1 MGRRTQAERTRAT
14 TGELVE
20 AARLLFG
27 RDGYTATSIDDVA
40 RAGGLTKGAVYHHFA
55 GKADLFR
62 AVFVRQQE
70 RLTTVIAEAAL
81 RPAAVAESVG
91 GAESAVSAVS
101 AEIAEG
107 GEGGEGGEG
116 ADPLAAVRRGAR
128 AFLLACAEP
137 ETRRIV
143 LLDGPAV
150 LGWDEVRRIEYG
162 HTLRLLREGLAAA
175 AEAGR
180 IEPGDVTVR
189 AHLVFGALCEGAMLV
204 ARAADPGTA
213 LTEVLARADALVASL
228 ASRP

>member
-20 AARLLFG
+20 AAGLLFG
-27 RDGYTATSIDDVA
+27 RDGYAATSIDDVA
-40 RAGGLTKGAVYHHFA
+40 RAGGLTKGAVYHHFS

-81 RPAAVAESVG
+81 HPAT
-91 GAESAVSAVS
+91 GADGV
-101 AEIAEG
+101 EG
-107 GEGGEGGEG
+107 GED
-116 ADPLAAVRRGAR
+116 ADLLAAVRRGAR

-175 AEAGR
+175 ADAGR
-180 IEPGDVTVR
+180 IGPGDVTVR
-189 AHLVFGALCEGAMLV
+189 AHLLFGALCEGAMLV
-204 ARAADPGTA
+204 ARADDPGAA
-213 LTEVLARADALVASL
+213 LTEVLARADALIASL